1 MSIENSAE
9 SVNNPLLESLQNDL
23 RYYADYLQGMAREII
38 DSGTSKYP
46 VFVAHQENV
55 GPDLGK
61 VVLQHEQ
68 LETRWSIHVSIMEE
82 FVKKEIVKM
91 EQFPEFKKS
100 WKDPEQFMCVFV
112 WAGAASSFV
121 YLPYEPVQAEDS
133 SEEDE

>member
-1 MSIENSAE
+1 MSTKQSAE
-9 SVNNPLLESLQNDL
+9 SANNPLLESLQNDL

-46 VFVAHQENV
+46 VFVAHQERM
-55 GPDLGK
+55 GPDLGR

-82 FVKKEIVKM
+82 FVKKNVLSL

-100 WKDPEQFMCVFV
+100 WKDPEHFMCVFV

-121 YLPYEPVQAEDS
+121 YLPYEPMQPEEGAE
-133 SEEDE
+133 EEA